1 MTFPNNIKFSLIVTS
16 VLANDNKI
24 LILKRSLSTK
34 TMQNKWGGISG
45 YMEPGED
52 LLSRSLLE
60 IYEETKIDKHDLIL
74 YKILDQISLQI
85 KADTIFLIQP
95 FYYLSHTQKVILN
108 WEHIE
113 YRWISLSDIDKYEF
127 VPRFNEILK
136 NCFDRI

>member
-1 MTFPNNIKFSLIVTS
+1 
-16 VLANDNKI
+16 
-24 LILKRSLSTK
+24 
-34 TMQNKWGGISG
+34 MQNKWGGISG

-85 KADTIFLIQP
+85 KADSIFLIQP

-113 YRWISLSDIDKYEF
+113 YRWISLSDIDKYDV

>member
-45 YMEPGED
+45 YLEPGED

-74 YKILDQISLQI
+74 YKILDQFSLQI

-113 YRWISLSDIDKYEF
+113 YRWINLSDIDKYEF

-136 NCFDRI
+136 YCFDRI